1 MPRTSKPSNGSMTP
15 AKPRRLPIRRPNGE
29 TVTDDLIAKRA
40 YDRKARLFAE
50 VAATAQQTLANAQ
63 ASYQKQV
70 LAANDTRQA
79 YADAVRSPDPPGTE
93 CHP

>member
-40 YDRKARLFAE
+40 YEIYEARGGQHGADFDDWLEAERQITIEFQFRRGEVPPRQTTPRKRPRAE
-50 VAATAQQTLANAQ
+50 TG
-63 ASYQKQV
+63 S
-70 LAANDTRQA
+70 
-79 YADAVRSPDPPGTE
+79 
-93 CHP
+93 